1 METFLILSRSL
12 HIVCGTIAFGT
23 GLIAIVA
30 PKGKTLHRK
39 NGIVYVW
46 SMIGV
51 ALTALMMSFAKPELM
66 RFFVPLSFFTLQ
78 LTLTGWRALERKN
91 IRVGQAVQIAKIDWI
106 IAIASLLSGAV
117 FIGLGAVRFANGGQM
132 GMVSMVFG
140 VIGLVLALRD
150 IRRFRAL
157 QRGKPHT
164 GKPQQRMEWFF
175 AHLTLMLGA
184 YIATVTAV
192 LVVNGRGLP
201 PLVLWLGPTV
211 VGGVAITVWRVY
223 YTKKFRLTTN
233 NTVPQTPRQNPAP
246 ASIEA
251 VL

>member
-12 HIVCGTIAFGT
+12 HILCGTIAFGT

-46 SMIGV
+46 SMVGV
-51 ALTALMMSFAKPELM
+51 ALTALLMSFAKPELM

-91 IRVGQAVQIAKIDWI
+91 IRASQAVQIAKIDWI

-150 IRRFRAL
+150 IRRFR
-157 QRGKPHT
+157 RIMNGKPV
-164 GKPQQRMEWFF
+164 QRMEWFF

-211 VGGVAITVWRVY
+211 VGGLAITVWRVY